1 MRIYTESSG
10 WTSWNRIDN
19 TPDSIQSETLSRK
32 QNADGSLQ
40 IELLIDQLYPVG
52 KIELTFDE
60 NYIPPF
66 QGKGNLEKITDID
79 ADHAGRLLTVAGS
92 SNFTID
98 AGAKA
103 GSTRTNDHTLSI
115 DEMPEHNHGIPN
127 ESAIQRGGADVGVV
141 TPTTTN
147 KSNDYTFNTGGGK
160 PHSHDLDP
168 ARSGVIVWERTA

>member
-66 QGKGNLEKITDID
+66 QGKGATWKKITDID

-103 GSTRTNDHTLSI
+103 GSTRTMITLFLLMKCPSTI
-115 DEMPEHNHGIPN
+115 TE
-127 ESAIQRGGADVGVV
+127 
-141 TPTTTN
+141 
-147 KSNDYTFNTGGGK
+147 F
-160 PHSHDLDP
+160 
-168 ARSGVIVWERTA
+168 RTSQQFKEVAQMLE